1 MFLKAVYLFQVLL
14 ELLYNFI
21 PMETV
26 TDSKLLYDALHS
38 KKNTLEKYLQVDIAL
53 LKELVIGS

>member
-1 MFLKAVYLFQVLL
+1 
-14 ELLYNFI
+14 
-21 PMETV
+21 METV